1 MSSLSAENEGDDQL
15 LKNITPMRKFILSLV
30 LAAATCVCAVAQKTV
45 FVDTEYILKNIPAY
59 EAANE
64 QLNELSKKYEAEVKA
79 KLQEVEQLY
88 NTYQTES
95 VFLSND
101 MKVSKENEIVQKEQ
115 AAKKL
120 QQQYF
125 GQNGELFKQREVLV
139 KPIQEQIFNA
149 ISSIA
154 QEKSYSAVWD
164 KASSNGLMYSDKS
177 LDISDAVLS
186 KLGYGK

>member
-1 MSSLSAENEGDDQL
+1 
-15 LKNITPMRKFILSLV
+15 MRKIILSLA
-30 LAAATCVCAVAQKTV
+30 LALVASVCAMAQKTV

-59 EAANE
+59 ETANE
-64 QLNELSKKYEAEVKA
+64 QLSELSKKYEAEVKA

-88 NTYQTES
+88 ETYRTES

-115 AAKKL
+115 EAKKL

-149 ISSIA
+149 ISTLA
-154 QEKSYSAVWD
+154 HEKSYSAVWD
-164 KASSNGLMYSDKS
+164 KASATGLMYTDKT
-177 LDISDAVLS
+177 LDISDAVLA
-186 KLGYGK
+186 KLGYGSGK

>member
-1 MSSLSAENEGDDQL
+1 MRRFIISLA
-15 LKNITPMRKFILSLV
+15 IALV
-30 LAAATCVCAVAQKTV
+30 ASVCAVAQKTV
-45 FVDTEYILKNIPAY
+45 FVATEYILKNIPAY

-88 NTYQTES
+88 ETYRTES

-149 ISSIA
+149 ISAIA
-154 QEKSYSAVWD
+154 QEKSYSAIWD
-164 KASSNGLMYSDKS
+164 KASASGLMFSDKD
-177 LDISDAVLS
+177 LDISDAVLG

>member
-1 MSSLSAENEGDDQL
+1 MRRFIISLA
-15 LKNITPMRKFILSLV
+15 IALV
-30 LAAATCVCAVAQKTV
+30 ASVCAVAQKTV

-88 NTYQTES
+88 ETYRTES

-125 GQNGELFKQREVLV
+125 GQNGELFKQRGVLV

-149 ISSIA
+149 ISAIA
-154 QEKSYSAVWD
+154 QEKSYSAIWD
-164 KASSNGLMYSDKS
+164 KASASGLMFSDKD
-177 LDISDAVLS
+177 LDISDAVLG

>member
-1 MSSLSAENEGDDQL
+1 MRRFIISLAIAIVAS
-15 LKNITPMRKFILSLV
+15 
-30 LAAATCVCAVAQKTV
+30 VCAVAQKTV

-88 NTYQTES
+88 ETYRTES

-149 ISSIA
+149 ISAIA
-154 QEKSYSAVWD
+154 QEKSYSAIWD
-164 KASSNGLMYSDKS
+164 KASASGLMFSDKD
-177 LDISDAVLS
+177 LDISDAVLG